1 MALALQ
7 TDFALRTLLY
17 LGSRPGRA
25 TVQEIAEFYKISA
38 NHLSKVVQ
46 QLNRLG
52 YVRSVRGPGGGMELA
67 KAPDSVSV
75 GEVVRAF
82 EGSNLHLLPC
92 VETPGT
98 CRIQPGCTLR
108 HVLAEAERRQM
119 EYLDGVMLDSLLPGP
134 RGLEAFMVEI
144 GPSLG

>member
-25 TVQEIAEFYKISA
+25 TVQEIAEFYEISA
-38 NHLSKVVQ
+38 NHLGKVVQ
-46 QLNRLG
+46 QLGRLG

-67 KAPDSVSV
+67 KAPETVSV

-82 EGSNLHLLPC
+82 EGSNVHLLAC
-92 VETPGT
+92 VETPGV
-98 CRIQPGCTLR
+98 CRIQPGCSLR

-119 EYLDGVMLDSLLPGP
+119 EYLDGVTLDTLLPGP
-134 RGLEAFMVEI
+134 KGLEAFLVEV
-144 GPSLG
+144 GPLLG